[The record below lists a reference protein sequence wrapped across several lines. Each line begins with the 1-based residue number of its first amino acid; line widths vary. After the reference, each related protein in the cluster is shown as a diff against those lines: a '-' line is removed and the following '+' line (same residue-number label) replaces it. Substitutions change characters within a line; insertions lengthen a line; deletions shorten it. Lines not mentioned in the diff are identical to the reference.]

1 MTMKEQLTELYKNN
15 IDNFKS
21 VYNKFPNDKLCG
33 PFLTSPGELYDKQPN
48 KLLVVGQETNEWSDE
63 IDDIEK
69 QMGCYEEF
77 NVGINYRSS
86 PFWNVTRKLEKA
98 LGNEP
103 YSCAWTNISKFDV
116 NGKRPQGIHLEEIK
130 RLDSTLVD
138 EINILKPDICI
149 FFTSISFDDRIFD
162 TFPHVVFT
170 AVDLWDMRQLSQL
183 RHPSLPALTFRTYHP
198 KYLRMKGMEEGF
210 IKMMKF
216 MKDKK

>member
-1 MTMKEQLTELYKNN
+1 MTMKEELFDLYEKKRES
-15 IDNFKS
+15 FKS

-33 PFLTSPGELYDKQPN
+33 PLLTSPGELYEKQPN

-63 IDDIEK
+63 IDDIEN
-69 QMGCYEEF
+69 QMRCYEEF

-86 PFWNVTRKLEKA
+86 PFWNVSRKLEKI

-130 RLDSTLVD
+130 KLDSILVD

-149 FFTSISFDDRIFD
+149 FFTGIGFDDRIF
-162 TFPHVVFT
+162 TAFPNVAFS
-170 AVDLWDMRQLSQL
+170 AVELWDMSQLSQL
-183 RHPSLPALTFRTYHP
+183 KQPSLPALTFRTYHP
-198 KYLRMKGMEEGF
+198 KYLRMKKMEEGF
-210 IKMMKF
+210 IETIRLV
-216 MKDKK
+216 KDIK